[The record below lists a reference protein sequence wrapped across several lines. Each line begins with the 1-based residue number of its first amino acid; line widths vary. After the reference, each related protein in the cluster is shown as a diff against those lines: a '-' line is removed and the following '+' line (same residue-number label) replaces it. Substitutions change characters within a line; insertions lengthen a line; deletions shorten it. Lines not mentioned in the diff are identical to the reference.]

1 MGTTSEHR
9 DRKTANAIVVL
20 TGFMGSGKTSTGLA
34 LAELLGWEFI
44 DLDSE
49 IEVQEGVAIRYLF
62 EQRGE
67 TTFRAIEHEALRT
80 RLARCVRPTVVALG
94 GGAFVQPK
102 NAELIRTSDV
112 LTVFLDAPLEAM
124 QERCGVL
131 DQADLDNPRPLAA
144 DAAAFRSLY
153 EERLPYYRGAF
164 ATVTTEGKSV
174 AEVAHEVA
182 EKLGLKAS
190 L

>member
-1 MGTTSEHR
+1 MGVTSKHG
-9 DRKTANAIVVL
+9 DGKTANTIVAL

-49 IEVQEGVAIRYLF
+49 IQAQEGVAIRYLF

-67 TTFRAIEHEALRT
+67 TTFRAIEHEALRIS
-80 RLARCVRPTVVALG
+80 LERCVRPTVVALG

-112 LTVFLDAPLEAM
+112 LTVFLEAPVEDML
-124 QERCGVL
+124 ERC
-131 DQADLDNPRPLAA
+131 
-144 DAAAFRSLY
+144 S
-153 EERLPYYRGAF
+153 
-164 ATVTTEGKSV
+164 
-174 AEVAHEVA
+174 
-182 EKLGLKAS
+182 
-190 L
+190 

>member
-9 DRKTANAIVVL
+9 DRKTANIIVVL

-49 IEVQEGVAIRYLF
+49 IEAQEGVAIRSLF

-67 TTFRAIEHEALRT
+67 TTFRAIEHETLRI
-80 RLARCVRPTVVALG
+80 RLGRCVRPTVVALG
-94 GGAFVQPK
+94 GGAFVRPD
-102 NAELIRTSDV
+102 NAEMIRARQA
-112 LTVFLDAPLEAM
+112 LTVFLEAPVEDML
-124 QERCGVL
+124 ERCSVQE
-131 DQADLDNPRPLAA
+131 DADPENPRPLAA
-144 DAAAFRSLY
+144 DTAAFRRLY
-153 EERLPYYRGAF
+153 EERLPYYRGACL
-164 ATVTTEGKSV
+164 TVTTVGKSV
-174 AEVAHEVA
+174 GEVAHEVA

-190 L
+190 P